1 MSKPILTRKS
11 YREQLEKQQRELAE
25 QEEFLEEGETY
36 VSREKKPLRERYNR
50 FLNIWLIVMGILL
63 AIVIAVQIFL

>member
-1 MSKPILTRKS
+1 MAKPILTRKS

-36 VSREKKPLRERYNR
+36 VPREKKPLRERYNR